1 MSPTVEEVSDQEKAR
16 YFEVYFAAWDI
27 LDRTMSLLQRRKLT
41 LGVTAEELN
50 EIEVDLLWCASEQ
63 AKLKRRRTAFIRGV
77 VSIKPPTQEQVDRIK
92 ALVATV
98 EALTTEA
105 TAAKQALAI
114 ATKGLATVGQIQ
126 AEVGHEQPA

>member
-1 MSPTVEEVSDQEKAR
+1 MSPTFEEVSDQEKAR

-50 EIEVDLLWCASEQ
+50 EIEVDLLGCASEQ

-77 VSIKPPTQEQVDRIK
+77 VSIKPPTQKQVDRIK
-92 ALVATV
+92 ALVASV

-105 TAAKQALAI
+105 TAAQQALAI
-114 ATKGLATVGQIQ
+114 ATKGLETVGQIQ
-126 AEVGHEQPA
+126 AEV

>member
-50 EIEVDLLWCASEQ
+50 EIEVDLLGCASEQ
-63 AKLKRRRTAFIRGV
+63 AKLKRRRTAFIRGAV
-77 VSIKPPTQEQVDRIK
+77 GIKPPTQEQVDRIK
-92 ALVATV
+92 ALVASV
-98 EALTTEA
+98 EALTAEA

-114 ATKGLATVGQIQ
+114 ATKGLETVGQIQ
-126 AEVGHEQPA
+126 AEV